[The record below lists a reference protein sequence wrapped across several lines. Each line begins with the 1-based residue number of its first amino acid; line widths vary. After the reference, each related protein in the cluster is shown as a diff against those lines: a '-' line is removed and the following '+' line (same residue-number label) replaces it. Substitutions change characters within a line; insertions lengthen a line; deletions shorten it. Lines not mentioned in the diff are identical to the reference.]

1 MCDTLYLQGL
11 KRCSYWVSEH
21 QIFAKLGICR
31 SDPTCVWS
39 FLFFF
44 IAVWSRDICQS
55 KARARPALSD
65 IHRLCG
71 WGLSTKQNKETEG
84 LGRVAVTRSFD
95 IFDLSYLIFRCPFT
109 MSALERSRRLVTT
122 FVALILYS
130 TSAWRLRQLN
140 RLMNPKKQKKITL
153 KIPYPVPL
161 KGLF

>member
-1 MCDTLYLQGL
+1 
-11 KRCSYWVSEH
+11 
-21 QIFAKLGICR
+21 
-31 SDPTCVWS
+31 
-39 FLFFF
+39 
-44 IAVWSRDICQS
+44 
-55 KARARPALSD
+55 
-65 IHRLCG
+65 
-71 WGLSTKQNKETEG
+71 
-84 LGRVAVTRSFD
+84 
-95 IFDLSYLIFRCPFT
+95 LIFRCPFT